1 MPPDFP
7 DMFVRLGWDAI
18 EDHYD
23 TGQTVVKRWMR
34 EAGEQLLIEMR
45 RAYVR
50 KLHAARGFRSVMGR
64 KPGAKFGSMTEM
76 SAGDPALAFMPV
88 RRLRRPY
95 GGEITMPAFFELAAA
110 SRAKVEANDFDRSC
124 GDPWQPKQLS
134 V

>member
-1 MPPDFP
+1 MQRLPGPRRPMPPDFP

-45 RAYVR
+45 RGYVR
-50 KLHAARGFRSVMGR
+50 KLHAARGFRSVMGC
-64 KPGAKFGSMTEM
+64 KPGAKFGSMAEM
-76 SAGDPALAFMPV
+76 RSDDPALAFMPV

-95 GGEITMPAFFELAAA
+95 CGEITMPA
-110 SRAKVEANDFDRSC
+110 
-124 GDPWQPKQLS
+124 WQFRD
-134 V
+134 